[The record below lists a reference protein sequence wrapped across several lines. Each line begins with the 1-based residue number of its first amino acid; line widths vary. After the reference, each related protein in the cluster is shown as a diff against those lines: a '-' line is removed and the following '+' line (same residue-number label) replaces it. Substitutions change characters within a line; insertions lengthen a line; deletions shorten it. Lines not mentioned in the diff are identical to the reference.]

1 MISLTSLLSPL
12 STQFLKFG
20 IVGLSNT
27 LIAYLIYAA
36 CIYIGLHYL
45 LANAIAFG
53 VSVLNAYYWSDRF
66 VFKKGDDET
75 RSAWWTLLKTYLA
88 YGSTGL
94 LLASLLLYL
103 YVDRLGISEYIA
115 QLLVLVITITLNF
128 IINKYWSFKTKRIH
142 EET

>member
-1 MISLTSLLSPL
+1 ME
-12 STQFLKFG
+12 QFLKFAL
-20 IVGLSNT
+20 VGLSNT
-27 LIAYLIYAA
+27 LIAYLVYAF
-36 CIYIGLHYL
+36 CVYIGLHYL
-45 LANAIAFG
+45 LANAIAFA

-66 VFKKGDDET
+66 VFRKGEGEL
-75 RSAWWTLLKTYLA
+75 RSAIWTLFKTYLA

-94 LLASLLLYL
+94 LLASVLLWL

-115 QLLVLVITITLNF
+115 QLLVLVITIPLNF